1 MKGQLLIQVL
11 IFAAIATLVLTG
23 IASFVSVSIQ
33 AGRITAQRELAI
45 EVAEAG
51 IDYYRWHL
59 AHNQNDYQDGTG
71 GAGPYVHDFL
81 DKDGNIIGQYSLDI
95 TPPPTGSTLV
105 TITSTGKISANP
117 NLPRKIQTRLAIP
130 SIAKYAV
137 VANAAMRFGAGTEVF
152 GPIHSNGGIRF
163 DGLAHNLVTSSVSSY
178 DDPDHTG
185 ANEFGVHTHLSPVDP
200 LPPAQVPS
208 RPTVFEAGR
217 QFPVPSVDFAGL
229 TADLAVM
236 KTNAQASGRYFA
248 PSGALGYRILLKT
261 NDTFDLYRVNTLI
274 APPGGCNSDGSSG
287 WGTWSIGTSVG
298 SETFLTNYANPPNGI
313 IFVEDNLWVEGQ
325 INTARL
331 TIASAKFPDNPS
343 TRTSITVNN
352 NLLYT
357 NYDGSDVTGLIAQN
371 NFNVGLK
378 SLDTLRIDAAFIA
391 QNGRAGRYYYG
402 SSCGTGYTR
411 NTLTLLGM
419 IATNQRY
426 GFAYTDGTGYQIRN
440 INYDGNL
447 LYAPPPNFPRTSD
460 QYTTISWEE
469 LK

>member
-11 IFAAIATLVLTG
+11 IFAAIAILVLVG
-23 IASFVSVSIQ
+23 IASFVSISIQ
-33 AGRITAQRELAI
+33 AGRITAQRELALQI
-45 EVAEAG
+45 AEAG

-59 AHNQNDYQDGTG
+59 AHSPNDYQDGTG
-71 GAGPYVHDFL
+71 NSGPYVHDFL
-81 DKDGNIIGQYSLDI
+81 DKDGNVAGQFTLDV
-95 TPPPTGSTLV
+95 TPPPVGSTLV
-105 TITSTGKISANP
+105 AIASTGKISANP
-117 NLPRKIQTRLAIP
+117 NLQRKIQTRLAVP

-137 VANAAMRFGAGTEVF
+137 VANANMRFGAGTEVS

-163 DGLAHNLVTSSVSSY
+163 DGLAHNVVTSSVSSY

-185 ANEFGVHTHLSPVDP
+185 GNEFGVHTHDSPTDP

-208 RPTVFEAGR
+208 RADVFEAGR
-217 QFPVPSVDFAGL
+217 QFPVPSVDFGGL
-229 TADLAVM
+229 TADLALM
-236 KTNAQASGRYFA
+236 KTDAQTSGRYFA

-261 NDTFDLYRVNTLI
+261 NDTFDLYRVNALV
-274 APPGGCNSDGSSG
+274 APPGGCPASQSG
-287 WGTWSIGTSVG
+287 WGTWSISTSG
-298 SETFLTNYANPPNGI
+298 GAQTFLANYSNPPNGL
-313 IFVEDNLWVEGQ
+313 IFAEDHLWVEGQ

-343 TRTSITVNN
+343 TRTSITANN

-357 NYDGSDVTGLIAQN
+357 NYDGSDVIGLIAQN

-378 SLDTLRIDAAFIA
+378 SLDIIRIDAALIA

-402 SSCGTGYTR
+402 SSCGTGYIR
-411 NTLTLLGM
+411 NTITLLGM
-419 IATNQRY
+419 IGTNQRY